1 MADTMTKGAEPAGQ
15 YSTAYRTYALILLL
29 LVYISNYADRQI
41 LGILTEAIKA
51 EFGVS
56 DSAMGLLGGFAFAIF
71 YATLGV
77 PIALLADRSNR
88 RNIIAAATAIWSVMT
103 AVCGLAG
110 SFTQLLVARI
120 GVGVGEAG
128 GSPPAHSII
137 ADLYPREQRATA
149 LAIYALGVPLGLVV
163 GLFIG
168 GSISQAYG
176 WRMAFIA
183 LGAPGV
189 LLALLVVFTLREP
202 RRGQTD
208 GVAPAAAPPLGT
220 VVRFMWSQRSLRHA
234 IAGATLTTLVGYAGV
249 QWWPPFLMRSHGLS
263 IVDVGLFLALVFG
276 VASAFGTF
284 MGGLLADRLSKR
296 DAKWGSWVV
305 TFAILGSFPF
315 GIAVYLTG
323 DSTLVFA
330 LIFIPAM
337 ASGLYLAPTFA
348 MVQNLVGVGMRS
360 VAAAILLFTINL
372 IGMGVGPTL
381 AGILSDLLRPDYG
394 ADSLRYALLI
404 IGFLNL
410 WAALHY
416 FLAGPKL
423 AADYERARHA

>member
-1 MADTMTKGAEPAGQ
+1 MAVTIEKVSDPAGQ
-15 YSTAYRTYALILLL
+15 YSTAYRIYALILLL

-41 LGILTEAIKA
+41 LGILTEAIKH

-137 ADLYPREQRATA
+137 ADLFPREQRATA

-176 WRMAFIA
+176 WRMAFVA
-183 LGAPGV
+183 LGAPGL

-208 GVAPAAAPPLGT
+208 GVAPAAAPPLDT

-381 AGILSDLLRPDYG
+381 AGVLSDLLRPDYG
-394 ADSLRYALLI
+394 ADSLRYALLMV
-404 IGFLNL
+404 GFLNL

-423 AADYERARHA
+423 AADYERARNA